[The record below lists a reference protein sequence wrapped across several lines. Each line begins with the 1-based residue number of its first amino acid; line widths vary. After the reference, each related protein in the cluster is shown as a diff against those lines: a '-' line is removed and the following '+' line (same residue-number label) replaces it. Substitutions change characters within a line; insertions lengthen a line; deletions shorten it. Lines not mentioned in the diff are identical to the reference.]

1 MQRAGNRV
9 GVDDGMRSIV
19 VRKRA
24 SNEDWLAPK
33 PIPNDLARVEAFA
46 LELLPDRLAPW
57 IDDIATRLQCPPDY
71 PAITSMTALGAILG
85 RKVAIKPQMKTDWI
99 EIPNIWG
106 AFIGPPGMLKS
117 PAMNEAL
124 RPIHRLEAE
133 AVRNNEIAQQ
143 AYSAG
148 LDAFRLRKQVAAA
161 LAKEELKKTIKGDT
175 HSRSIDLELGER
187 PQAPT
192 PVRYRTNDTSY
203 EALAELIANNPTG
216 LLVERDE
223 LVSLLRHLDRNDQAV
238 ARGFFLTGWSGTQP
252 YTLDRISRGTRHIE
266 AVCISVLG
274 NSQPARI
281 AEYVKRANSNANGGD
296 GLLQRFGLM
305 AWPDTCR
312 EWKDMDRYP
321 HSRAREDAWDIFERL
336 NKLDRRAAIALGARR
351 GPADSVPFFR
361 LSAAAH
367 DAFLS
372 WRSDLE
378 RRLRTGKMA
387 PALEAHLAK
396 YRKLVPALALINHLV
411 DNGQNEI
418 SQKAMRKAL
427 AFSKYLETHARR
439 LYGAT
444 SEPERAAA
452 QAILTKIREG
462 ALHNGFTAREVHQH
476 DWSCL
481 TDRDQVQAGLNL
493 LVELH
498 YLAAASAAASERGGR
513 PTTTYTVNPRG
524 WHNGYRGGLHPQNPQ
539 NR

>member
-1 MQRAGNRV
+1 
-9 GVDDGMRSIV
+9 
-19 VRKRA
+19 
-24 SNEDWLAPK
+24 
-33 PIPNDLARVEAFA
+33 
-46 LELLPDRLAPW
+46 
-57 IDDIATRLQCPPDY
+57 
-71 PAITSMTALGAILG
+71 MTALGAILG
-85 RKVAIKPQMKTDWI
+85 RKIAIKPQMKTDWI

-281 AEYVKRANSNANGGD
+281 TGIE
-296 GLLQRFGLM
+296 Q
-305 AWPDTCR
+305 
-312 EWKDMDRYP
+312 
-321 HSRAREDAWDIFERL
+321 
-336 NKLDRRAAIALGARR
+336 
-351 GPADSVPFFR
+351 GPAHCTPGC
-361 LSAAAH
+361 
-367 DAFLS
+367 
-372 WRSDLE
+372 RSS
-378 RRLRTGKMA
+378 
-387 PALEAHLAK
+387 P
-396 YRKLVPALALINHLV
+396 
-411 DNGQNEI
+411 
-418 SQKAMRKAL
+418 
-427 AFSKYLETHARR
+427 
-439 LYGAT
+439 
-444 SEPERAAA
+444 
-452 QAILTKIREG
+452 
-462 ALHNGFTAREVHQH
+462 
-476 DWSCL
+476 
-481 TDRDQVQAGLNL
+481 
-493 LVELH
+493 
-498 YLAAASAAASERGGR
+498 
-513 PTTTYTVNPRG
+513 
-524 WHNGYRGGLHPQNPQ
+524 
-539 NR
+539 

>member
-1 MQRAGNRV
+1 
-9 GVDDGMRSIV
+9 MRSIV

-24 SNEDWLAPK
+24 RNEEWLTPQ
-33 PIPNDLARVEAFA
+33 PIPSELARVDAFA
-46 LELLPDRLAPW
+46 LDLLPDQLAPW

-71 PAITSMTALGAILG
+71 PAITAMTALGAILG
-85 RKVAIKPQMKTDWI
+85 RKIAIKPQLKTDWI

-124 RPIHRLEAE
+124 QPIHRLEAE

-143 AYSAG
+143 AYAVG
-148 LDAFRLRKQVAAA
+148 LDAFRLRKQVATA
-161 LAKEELKKTIKGDT
+161 LAKEELKKTLKGDH
-175 HSRSIDLELGER
+175 HSRRIDLELGEQ
-187 PQAPT
+187 PQQPT

-203 EALAELIANNPTG
+203 EALAELIANNLTG
-216 LLVERDE
+216 MLVERDE

-296 GLLQRFGLM
+296 GLLQRFGLI
-305 AWPDTCR
+305 AWPDTCP

-321 HSRAREDAWDIFERL
+321 HSRAREDACEVFGRL
-336 NKLDRRAAIALGARR
+336 SKLDRRGAIALGARR
-351 GPADSVPFFR
+351 GPSDSVPFFR
-361 LSAAAH
+361 LGAAAH
-367 DAFLS
+367 DAFLN

-411 DNGQNEI
+411 DNGHNEI
-418 SQKAMRKAL
+418 SQQAMRKAL
-427 AFSKYLETHARR
+427 AFSKYLESHARR

-444 SEPERAAA
+444 NEPERAAA
-452 QAILTKIREG
+452 QAILSKIRAG
-462 ALHNGFTAREVHQH
+462 DLQDGFTAREVHQH
-476 DWSCL
+476 DWLAL
-481 TDRDQVQAGLNL
+481 TDHEQVQAGLNL

-498 YLAAASAAASERGGR
+498 YLAASSAAPSERGGR
-513 PTTTYTVNPRG
+513 PTTTYTVNPRSC
-524 WHNGYRGGLHPQNPQ
+524 HNGYHVSGTLKTLKTGNGDGR
-539 NR
+539 

>member
-1 MQRAGNRV
+1 MQRPEREWELMT
-9 GVDDGMRSIV
+9 GMRSIV
-19 VRKRA
+19 AHKPAR
-24 SNEDWLAPK
+24 SEDWLIPK
-33 PIPNDLARVEAFA
+33 PIPSDLARVEAFA
-46 LELLPDRLAPW
+46 FDLLPDQLAPW

-71 PAITSMTALGAILG
+71 PAITAMTALGAILG
-85 RKVAIKPQMKTDWI
+85 RKIAIKPQIKTDWI
-99 EIPNIWG
+99 EMPNVWG

-143 AYSAG
+143 AYAAG
-148 LDAFRLRKQVAAA
+148 LDAFRLRKRVATA
-161 LAKEELKKTIKGDT
+161 LAKEELQKTVKGDNHT
-175 HSRSIDLELGER
+175 RQIDLALGEQ
-187 PQAPT
+187 PQEPT
-192 PVRYRTNDTSY
+192 AVRYRTNDTSY
-203 EALAELIANNPTG
+203 EALAELMASNPTG
-216 LLVERDE
+216 MLIERDE

-281 AEYVKRANSNANGGD
+281 ADYVKRANSNANGGD
-296 GLLQRFGLM
+296 GLLQRFGLL
-305 AWPDTCR
+305 AWPDTCS
-312 EWKDMDRYP
+312 EWKDIDRYP
-321 HSRAREDAWDIFERL
+321 HSRARETAWEVFERL
-336 NKLDRRAAIALGARR
+336 SKLDRRGAMALGARR

-367 DAFLS
+367 DDFLN

-396 YRKLVPALALINHLV
+396 YRKLVPSLALINHLV
-411 DNGQNEI
+411 DDGQNEI
-418 SQKAMRKAL
+418 SQRAMRKAL
-427 AFSKYLETHARR
+427 AFSKYLEIHARR

-452 QAILTKIREG
+452 RAILTKLRAG
-462 ALHNGFTAREVHQH
+462 GLQDGFTAREVHQH
-476 DWSCL
+476 DWSGL

-498 YLAAASAAASERGGR
+498 YLAASSAVTLGRAGR
-513 PTTTYTVNPRG
+513 PTTTYTANPRG
-524 WHNGYRGGLHPQNPQ
+524 LA
-539 NR
+539 

>member
-1 MQRAGNRV
+1 
-9 GVDDGMRSIV
+9 
-19 VRKRA
+19 
-24 SNEDWLAPK
+24 
-33 PIPNDLARVEAFA
+33 EAFA

-71 PAITSMTALGAILG
+71 PAITAMTALGAILG
-85 RKVAIKPQMKTDWI
+85 RKIAIKPQMKTDWI

-106 AFIGPPGMLKS
+106 VFIGPPGMLKS

-281 AEYVKRANSNANGGD
+281 TGIEQGPAHCTPGCRCAAHHKGGLRD
-296 GLLQRFGLM
+296 QPCLWSTGRG
-305 AWPDTCR
+305 A
-312 EWKDMDRYP
+312 
-321 HSRAREDAWDIFERL
+321 SS
-336 NKLDRRAAIALGARR
+336 DRRAAIASGTADVRRSSSRSTRPETDDAIVLQGPGTEKIKPSAGA
-351 GPADSVPFFR
+351 
-361 LSAAAH
+361 
-367 DAFLS
+367 
-372 WRSDLE
+372 
-378 RRLRTGKMA
+378 
-387 PALEAHLAK
+387 
-396 YRKLVPALALINHLV
+396 NHV
-411 DNGQNEI
+411 
-418 SQKAMRKAL
+418 
-427 AFSKYLETHARR
+427 HARR
-439 LYGAT
+439 C
-444 SEPERAAA
+444 A
-452 QAILTKIREG
+452 QK
-462 ALHNGFTAREVHQH
+462 
-476 DWSCL
+476 
-481 TDRDQVQAGLNL
+481 
-493 LVELH
+493 
-498 YLAAASAAASERGGR
+498 RGGR
-513 PTTTYTVNPRG
+513 ST
-524 WHNGYRGGLHPQNPQ
+524 QA
-539 NR
+539 

>member
-1 MQRAGNRV
+1 
-9 GVDDGMRSIV
+9 MRSSIV
-19 VRKRA
+19 ARKRA
-24 SNEDWLAPK
+24 SAEHWPTPK
-33 PIPNDLARVEAFA
+33 PIPCDLARVDAFA
-46 LELLPDRLAPW
+46 LDFLPVRLAPW
-57 IDDIATRLQCPPDY
+57 VDDIATRLQCPPDY
-71 PAITSMTALGAILG
+71 PAITALTALGAILG
-85 RKVAIKPQMKTDWI
+85 RKIGVKPQLKTDWI
-99 EIPNIWG
+99 EIPNVWG

-143 AYSAG
+143 AYAAG
-148 LDAFRLRKQVAAA
+148 LDAFRLHKQVAIA
-161 LAKEELKKTIKGDT
+161 LAREDLKKTLKGENHT
-175 HSRSIDLELGER
+175 RRIDLQLGDQ
-187 PQAPT
+187 PQPPT

-203 EALAELIANNPTG
+203 EALAELIASNPTG
-216 LLVERDE
+216 MLVERDE

-296 GLLQRFGLM
+296 GLLQRFGLL
-305 AWPDTCR
+305 AWPDTCP

-321 HSRAREDAWDIFERL
+321 HSRAREDAWEVFERL
-336 NKLDRRAAIALGARR
+336 SKLDRSGAMALGARR
-351 GPADSVPFFR
+351 GPSDSVPFLR

-367 DAFLS
+367 DEFLN

-378 RRLRTGKMA
+378 RRLRSGKMP

-411 DNGQNEI
+411 DNGHNEI
-418 SQKAMRKAL
+418 SREAMRKAL
-427 AFSKYLETHARR
+427 AMSQYLETHARR

-444 SEPERAAA
+444 NEPERAAA
-452 QAILTKIREG
+452 QAILSKIRQGE
-462 ALHNGFTAREVHQH
+462 LQDGFTAREVHQH
-476 DWSCL
+476 DWSGL
-481 TDRDQVQAGLNL
+481 TERDQVQAGLDL

-498 YLAAASAAASERGGR
+498 YLAASTAATSGRGGR
-513 PTTTYTVNPRG
+513 PTTTYIVNPRG
-524 WHNGYRGGLHPQNPQ
+524 LA
-539 NR
+539 

>member
-1 MQRAGNRV
+1 
-9 GVDDGMRSIV
+9 MRSIV

-24 SNEDWLAPK
+24 RSEDLLTPK
-33 PIPNDLARVEAFA
+33 PIPSELARVDAFA
-46 LELLPDRLAPW
+46 LEFLPERLAPW
-57 IDDIATRLQCPPDY
+57 IDDIASRLQCPPDY
-71 PAITSMTALGAILG
+71 PAITAMTAVGAIVG
-85 RKVAIKPQMKTDWI
+85 RKIAIKPQMKTDWI
-99 EIPNIWG
+99 EIRNVWG

-143 AYSAG
+143 AYAVG
-148 LDAFRLRKQVAAA
+148 LDAFRLRKQVATA
-161 LAKEELKKTIKGDT
+161 LAKEELKKALKGDN
-175 HSRSIDLELGER
+175 HSRRIDLALGEQ
-187 PQAPT
+187 PQEPA

-203 EALAELIANNPTG
+203 EALAELIASNPTG
-216 LLVERDE
+216 MLVERDE

-238 ARGFFLTGWSGTQP
+238 ARSFFLTGWSGTQP
-252 YTLDRISRGTRHIE
+252 YTLDRISRGTRHVE

-305 AWPDTCR
+305 AWPDTCPD
-312 EWKDMDRYP
+312 WKDMDRYP
-321 HSRAREDAWDIFERL
+321 HSRAREEACEVFERL
-336 NKLDRRAAIALGARR
+336 SKLDRRAAIALGARR
-351 GPADSVPFFR
+351 GPSDSVPFFR

-367 DAFLS
+367 DDFLS

-387 PALEAHLAK
+387 PTLEAHLAK
-396 YRKLVPALALINHLV
+396 YRKLVPALALIIHLV

-418 SQKAMRKAL
+418 SQQAMRKAL

-444 SEPERAAA
+444 NDTERAAA
-452 QAILTKIREG
+452 QAILAKLRAGE
-462 ALHNGFTAREVHQH
+462 LQDGFTAREVHQR
-476 DWSCL
+476 DWSDL
-481 TDRDQVQAGLNL
+481 TDREQVQAGLDL

-498 YLAAASAAASERGGR
+498 YLAASSAATSERGGR
-513 PTTTYTVNPRG
+513 PTTTYTANPR
-524 WHNGYRGGLHPQNPQ
+524 WLNNGYHVP
-539 NR
+539 